1 MNIKINIVFNIREV
15 ATGGGNQ
22 FLKAL
27 RNGLRSMGVYAESP
41 DQADVV
47 LFNSHHFIDEIIN
60 LKKQHPELLIVHRV
74 DGPIQLYNSPDD
86 PRDAIIQIS
95 NRFLADGTIFQSEW
109 SRREN
114 RLLGFQPS
122 RYETVIPNAPDPSIF
137 NAEGKRRFSRS
148 RKIRLIAISW
158 SSNWKKGFDT
168 YRWLD
173 EHLDFSKYEMTFVGN
188 SPVKFNKIRH
198 NPTLDSRSLAKELKK
213 YDIFITASQKD
224 PCSNALIEALNC
236 GLPAIALMD
245 GGHPDIVKEGGEF
258 FDHSEEIPA
267 LLERI
272 VNNYKTYQQRIKLIE
287 ISEVIDNYYRFMHN
301 IYSDNASGRY
311 KPKKLTTFCYS
322 RLVIALLW
330 WKWQGR
336 IRGRLTRAQD
346 VELSR
351 ISPKLLLRNR

>member
-27 RNGLRSMGVYAESP
+27 RNGFRSMGVYAENP
-41 DQADVV
+41 DEADVV
-47 LFNSHHFIDEIIN
+47 LFNSYQFIDTTLI

-74 DGPIQLYNSPDD
+74 DGPIGLYNSLND
-86 PRDAIIQIS
+86 PRDGIIQIS

-109 SRREN
+109 SRSEN

-137 NAEGKRRFSRS
+137 NGEGKRHFSRS
-148 RKIRLIAISW
+148 RKIRLIATSW

-173 EHLDFSKYEMTFVGN
+173 EHLDFSKYEMTFIGN
-188 SPVKFNKIRH
+188 SPIRFNNIRY
-198 NPTLDSRSLAKELKK
+198 NLPQDSNSLAEELKK
-213 YDIFITASQKD
+213 HDVFITASQKD
-224 PCSNALIEALNC
+224 PCSNALIEALSC
-236 GLPAIALMD
+236 GLPAIALRD
-245 GGHPDIVKEGGEF
+245 GGHPDIVKAAGEF

-272 VNNYKTYQQRIKLIE
+272 VNDYENYQQHIRLIE
-287 ISEVIDNYYRFMHN
+287 LSEVIENYYRFMYN
-301 IYSDNASGRY
+301 IYLDNASGKY
-311 KPKKLTTFCYS
+311 KSKKLTMLRYL
-322 RLVIALLW
+322 RLIIALLW
-330 WKWQGR
+330 WKWRER
-336 IRGRLTRAQD
+336 ISGKLTRVRSA
-346 VELSR
+346 VSNVVSR
-351 ISPKLLLRNR
+351 KR